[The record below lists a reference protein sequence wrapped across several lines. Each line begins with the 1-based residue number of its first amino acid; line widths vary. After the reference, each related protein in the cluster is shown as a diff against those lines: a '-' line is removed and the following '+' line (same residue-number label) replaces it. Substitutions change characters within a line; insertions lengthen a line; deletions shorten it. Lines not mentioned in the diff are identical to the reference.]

1 MEHEALAFHAADTDY
16 STLTVSHLAGVVLV
30 VKLGEVE
37 RRVLAADVVVGA
49 VDAALGVSEEAL
61 CRVGRDLLAVLGGAR
76 VLFYAVVHGLV

>member
-1 MEHEALAFHAADTDY
+1 VEHEALAFHAADTDY

-49 VDAALGVSEEAL
+49 VDAAFGVTEEAL
-61 CRVGRDLLAVLGGAR
+61 RGIRGHARAILCRAGVLLD
-76 VLFYAVVHGLV
+76 AVVDGLV